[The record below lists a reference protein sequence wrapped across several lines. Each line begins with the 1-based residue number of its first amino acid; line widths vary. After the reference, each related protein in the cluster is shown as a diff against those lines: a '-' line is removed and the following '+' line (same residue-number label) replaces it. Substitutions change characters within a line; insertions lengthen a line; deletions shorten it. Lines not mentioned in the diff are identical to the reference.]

1 MKVVEY
7 EMLHKISTVRFEDH
21 RGFFSETYNKK
32 RLVELGIENDFV
44 QDNHSLSLEPG
55 TIRGLHFQAP
65 PQAQG
70 KLIRCVKGAV
80 FDVAVDI
87 RVGSPTFGEWEGH
100 ELTEKNGYQLY
111 IPIGF
116 AHGFMTL
123 EPKSEIMYKCTDF
136 YAPSLEVSLRWDS
149 CGIDWPLVVPPIIS
163 KKDSDAIKLEELESP
178 FIFGVNS

>member
-1 MKVVEY
+1 
-7 EMLHKISTVRFEDH
+7 MLHKISTVRFEDH
-21 RGFFSETYNKK
+21 RGFFSETYNKR
-32 RLVELGIENDFV
+32 RLAELGIENDFV

-65 PQAQG
+65 PHAQG
-70 KLIRCVKGAV
+70 KLVRCVKGAV

-87 RVGSPTFGEWEGH
+87 RIGSPTFGDWEAH
-100 ELTEKNGYQLY
+100 ELSEKNGYQLY

-123 EPKSEIMYKCTDF
+123 EPKSEVVYKCTDF
-136 YAPSLEVSLRWDS
+136 YAPDSEVSLHWES
-149 CGIDWPLVVPPIIS
+149 CSIDWPLMFAPIIS
-163 KKDSDAIKLEELESP
+163 KKDNEATNFEDLESP

>member
-1 MKVVEY
+1 
-7 EMLHKISTVRFEDH
+7 MLHKIRTERFEDH
-21 RGFFSETYNKK
+21 RGFFSETYNKR
-32 RLVELGIENDFV
+32 RLAELGIENDFV

-70 KLIRCVKGAV
+70 KLVRCLKGAV

-87 RVGSPTFGEWEGH
+87 RIGSPTFGEWEAH

-111 IPIGF
+111 VPIGF

-123 EPKSEIMYKCTDF
+123 EPKSEVMYKCTDF
-136 YAPSLEVSLRWDS
+136 YAPDSEVSLHWDS
-149 CGIDWPLVVPPIIS
+149 CSIDWPLGIPPIIS
-163 KKDSDAIKLEELESP
+163 KKDSDAKNLADLKSP